1 MGRIDSPLYVA
12 RGPID
17 VAIKSELQD
26 DAGLA
31 DTALRGHFGHVGDLA
46 ELSLERAR
54 DAGCD
59 RLGAGARQLRLDR
72 NGGEVDLWQRRDRQP
87 GEGQRD
93 PNSQQRGCDG
103 AAKEWRRRVHWS
115 TSSPAK

>member
-46 ELSLERAR
+46 EVALQRAFR
-54 DAGCD
+54 
-59 RLGAGARQLRLDR
+59 RMLRPSRGWHR
-72 NGGEVDLWQRRDRQP
+72 NGWEVDLLQRRDRPPEEGEDAGYRESATWLRP
-87 GEGQRD
+87 GGQ
-93 PNSQQRGCDG
+93 
-103 AAKEWRRRVHWS
+103 
-115 TSSPAK
+115 